1 MAVVLF
7 ALLAAPLGLRVGS
20 RRSFGLPALLGIGLV
35 SGFFALRS
43 VGMTLA
49 SEGVVSAALASG
61 TLIAIFAV
69 AGAIH
74 LRFVER

>member
-1 MAVVLF
+1 MGLRLQVWQHPGLRGSLVVLLILF
-7 ALLAAPLGLRVGS
+7 
-20 RRSFGLPALLGIGLV
+20 FALLGIGLV